1 MPLSEHEQRLLDEME
16 RNLYGGSSD
25 VHSAQRS
32 GRPNYR
38 FVALGTITA
47 VVGLVILIVAVMTQL
62 ILVGLAGFVVMF
74 GGVLWASR
82 VDRHASRESGE
93 KAARS
98 RWPRFMERLER
109 RWDGDDD
116 QRL

>member
-25 VHSAQRS
+25 VHSAQPS

-38 FVALGTITA
+38 FVALGTITSA
-47 VVGLVILIVAVMTQL
+47 LGLVILVIAVMTQL
-62 ILVGLAGFVVMF
+62 IVIGLAGFVVMF
-74 GGVLWASR
+74 AGVLWAFR
-82 VDRHASRESGE
+82 VDRRVSRVTGQG
-93 KAARS
+93 AARPS
-98 RWPRFMERLER
+98 KLSFMERMER
-109 RWDGDDD
+109 RWDGEDN

>member
-16 RNLYGGSSD
+16 KNLYGGSSD
-25 VHSAQRS
+25 VHSAQPS

-47 VVGLVILIVAVMTQL
+47 VVGLVVLVIAVMTQL
-62 ILVGLAGFVVMF
+62 IVVGIAGFAIMF
-74 GGVLWASR
+74 AGVLWASR
-82 VDRHASRESGE
+82 VDRRASAEAGQKSTRP
-93 KAARS
+93 S
-98 RWPRFMERLER
+98 RPSFIERMER
-109 RWDGDDD
+109 RWDGDDS